1 MKKVNLNKPVNV
13 IFMIREEIFITTDNV
28 NLEYI
33 KDDGTQ
39 VIALIRVENES
50 KILTLWSGQ
59 DYAEVGQYTDD
70 DIDRRIIELLTN

>member
-1 MKKVNLNKPVNV
+1 MKKLNLNKLINV
-13 IFMIREEIFITTDNV
+13 IFMIREEISITTDNV
-28 NLEYI
+28 DIEYI

-59 DYAEVGQYTDD
+59 DYTEIGQYTDD
-70 DIDRRIIELLTN
+70 NINKRIIELLTN

>member
-1 MKKVNLNKPVNV
+1 
-13 IFMIREEIFITTDNV
+13 MIREEISITTDNV